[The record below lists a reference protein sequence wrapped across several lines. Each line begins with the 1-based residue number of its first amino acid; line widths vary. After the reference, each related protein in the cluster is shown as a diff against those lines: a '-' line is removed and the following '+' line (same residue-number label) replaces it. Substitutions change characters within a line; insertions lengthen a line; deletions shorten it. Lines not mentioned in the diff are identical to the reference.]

1 MAPDRNRVETRVA
14 IPLGMPDSRSRFRE
28 GSPYAPA
35 TEAASNPAVVL
46 DNEGDI
52 CGTVPAANISRFK
65 GRHDLLANNVEVPQH
80 SHHGQEARSGRAES
94 SRRSGDAHP
103 LKAERS
109 KSLPRTGEPRQ
120 RRRVL
125 SIDLLPMDVLEA
137 IKLLRSQSGFTWQE
151 IERLSSL
158 PYSPK
163 WRAEQGKHGFVDW
176 DELPP
181 AVLKAFPKLRL
192 PHSNLHRWYDLQV
205 EQKQKEALVQAEQA
219 RVIAQ
224 AFAEAGIDQMD
235 DAVMNALRDLV
246 FGMMLQVSDD
256 GRSLIVKNLLA
267 MAKLMNR
274 DKANSIKE
282 RSVTI
287 EERKLALM
295 KKAIELKRK
304 RQEQETEGTAKKL
317 NKGRVVTIEDI
328 NRIRERVFGLPPVA
342 EGG

>member
-1 MAPDRNRVETRVA
+1 MTSTHF
-14 IPLGMPDSRSRFRE
+14 L
-28 GSPYAPA
+28 
-35 TEAASNPAVVL
+35 T
-46 DNEGDI
+46 
-52 CGTVPAANISRFK
+52 
-65 GRHDLLANNVEVPQH
+65 
-80 SHHGQEARSGRAES
+80 
-94 SRRSGDAHP
+94 
-103 LKAERS
+103 AERS
-109 KSLPRTGEPRQ
+109 KSLPRTGESRQ

-163 WRAEQGKHGFVDW
+163 WRAELGKHGFVDW

-181 AVLKAFPKLRL
+181 AVVKAFPKLRL
-192 PHSNLHRWYDLQV
+192 PHSNLHRWYDLKV
-205 EQKQKEALVQAEQA
+205 EQAQKEILVRAEQA

-224 AFAEAGIDQMD
+224 AFAEAGIDKMD

-246 FGMMLQVSDD
+246 FGMMLQMSDD

-274 DKANSIKE
+274 AKANSIKE

-304 RQEQETEGTAKKL
+304 RLEQETEGAAKKL
-317 NKGRVVTIEDI
+317 KKGRVITIEDI
-328 NRIRERVFGLPPVA
+328 NRIRERAFGLPPVT